1 MPPQYAVSPSLT
13 PRPLHPPKAQSE
25 TDPTANPS
33 GHPYLTAAGLSVLG
47 TVWLFRHMRNAIRDN
62 DLYQKNNHP
71 LYVTTERSGG
81 GV

>member
-1 MPPQYAVSPSLT
+1 MPPT
-13 PRPLHPPKAQSE
+13 AQSK
-25 TDPTANPS
+25 TNIPGIFPWTNPNDNPS
-33 GHPYLTAAGLSVLG
+33 RHPYLTAAGLSVLG